1 MKAVVTFNQLNV
13 LAMGVAQTMHQLGA
27 CKIYAVPRGG
37 VPAALAVQ
45 RHDNNFRLVDDP
57 EEADVF
63 VDDIIDSGATM
74 QRYCEQYPEK
84 PFLALVDKTEGMYPD
99 EWVVFPWEVR
109 EETSEETVED
119 NIRRMMQY
127 IGEDVDREGL
137 LETPARVRKAWEF
150 WFKGYQ
156 QDPAALLKVF
166 KDGAEKSDEMVVVK
180 DIPFFSHCEHHI
192 APIIGLATVAYIP
205 NGKIVGLSKITRLV
219 DAYARRLQV
228 QERLTDQV
236 AQTMME
242 ELEPLGVA
250 VQMRARHLCVES
262 RGVSS
267 LGQETITNSL
277 HGVFKEQASTRAE
290 FMSIAK
296 SDKAI

>member
-1 MKAVVTFNQLNV
+1 MKAKVTLNQLNG
-13 LAMGVAQTMHQLGA
+13 LAMGVAATMNKLGA
-27 CKIYAVPRGG
+27 KKIYGIPRGG
-37 VPAALAVQ
+37 VSAMLAVL
-45 RHDNNFRLVDDP
+45 RHDLSFVPVDNP
-57 EEADVF
+57 EDADVF

-74 QRYCEQYPEK
+74 ERYCEQYPET

-99 EWVVFPWEVR
+99 EWVVFPWESA
-109 EETSEETVED
+109 EDETEETVED

-127 IGEDVDREGL
+127 VGEDVDREGL

-150 WFKGYQ
+150 WFKGYK
-156 QDPAALLKVF
+156 QDPASLLKVF
-166 KDGAEKSDEMVVVK
+166 KDGAEKSDEMVMVK

-192 APIIGLATVAYIP
+192 APIIGMATVAYIP

-219 DAYARRLQV
+219 DAFARRLQV

-250 VQMRARHLCVES
+250 VQIRARHLCVES

-277 HGVFKEQASTRAE
+277 HGVFKDNSCTRAE
-290 FMSIAK
+290 FLSIAK